1 MLDHPFVRG
10 VADCVIMNA
19 SRGCQHLVAI
29 DESVE
34 SAMRTIS
41 FESQRSY
48 ADVGAY
54 RVPPL
59 VLSRLGRG
67 GKTTML
73 YLLFNKLKETVRF
86 LPIYISFNAG
96 FQRLPGEKD
105 ADAILRLIAVQFID
119 LPANTKP
126 LSYNFRFTS
135 DAVLEHIGTSAEG
148 RTVVLLID
156 ELNSLRRPIDRSGA
170 HRILR

>member
-1 MLDHPFVRG
+1 MF
-10 VADCVIMNA
+10 
-19 SRGCQHLVAI
+19 
-29 DESVE
+29 
-34 SAMRTIS
+34 
-41 FESQRSY
+41 Y
-48 ADVGAY
+48 
-54 RVPPL
+54 
-59 VLSRLGRG
+59 
-67 GKTTML
+67 
-73 YLLFNKLKETVRF
+73 

-156 ELNSLRRPIDRSGA
+156 ELNHLFREPVVKAQTGGPKGGGASLTACGQSVLKTYREAERKMRAAAVAELAAIEA
-170 HRILR
+170 ILAP